1 MSFVKALPEA
11 MTNAAGQ
18 LAGIGE
24 ALATENGAAAIP
36 TTVIAPAGL
45 DPVSALQAGVFT
57 TYGTLYQS
65 ISEQA
70 AAVHQQLVQVLGLN
84 ASAYNTAEATNQA
97 TAQADSVMDWILH
110 TLLGVPTSGSSSILS
125 SNGANLANIG
135 LGNWASAGS
144 AILGLAGGGLLDFP
158 EEIAAEGAAGLVG
171 YEAPVYT
178 PIGAMPV
185 AAGMAQATT
194 VGALSAP
201 PAWAAETAAA
211 SAATNAAG
219 PGRLAAAAAAS
230 SVVAPHGMS
239 GMPAMG
245 AVPAAM
251 AAAGAGHAA
260 GRFGAPRYG
269 VKHTVMPKPKAV

>member
-11 MTNAAGQ
+11 MTHAAGQ

-84 ASAYNTAEATNQA
+84 AGAYNTAEATNQA

-110 TLLGVPTSGSSSILS
+110 TLIGVPTDGSSSILS
-125 SNGANLANIG
+125 SNLANIENIG
-135 LGNWASAGS
+135 AGNWASAGS

-158 EEIAAEGAAGLVG
+158 EEIAAEGAAGLIG

-178 PIGAMPV
+178 PMGAMPV

-194 VGALSAP
+194 VGSLSAP

-211 SAATNAAG
+211 SAASTAAG
-219 PGRLAAAAAAS
+219 PGRDVVIGHDWGAMTATGLAALPDSPFTRAVIM
-230 SVVAPHGMS
+230 SVP
-239 GMPAMG
+239 P
-245 AVPAAM
+245 PAALR
-251 AAAGAGHAA
+251 A
-260 GRFGAPRYG
+260 
-269 VKHTVMPKPKAV
+269 